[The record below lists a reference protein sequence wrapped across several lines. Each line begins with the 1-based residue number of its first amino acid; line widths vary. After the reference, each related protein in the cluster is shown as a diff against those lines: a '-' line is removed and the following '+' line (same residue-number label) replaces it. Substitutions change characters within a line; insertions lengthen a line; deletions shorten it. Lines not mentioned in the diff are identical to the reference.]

1 MKIITPI
8 TMADAKLIS
17 SDITEDDHAE
27 WDISTT
33 YSRGDYAIS
42 TTTHTVYRS
51 LTDSNLGN
59 DPDAETAAL
68 ADPLTDD
75 PDPVNWQVISAT
87 NRWKMFDQKPS
98 VQSSRTDDIT
108 IEVAPGEFIGGV
120 AGFAL
125 SGTSVRVEGYI
136 PGSPDDTI
144 YDTTVDLYDDDYAY
158 NWYDYFFQPL
168 TPITEFTLTD
178 LPPYQD
184 AVWRVTVTN
193 TGGTAKAGQIV
204 FGKLYEIGSVIIPGT
219 GWSGLDFSYVENDEF
234 GNLTRVVRE
243 ATRVFDFEVEVPTA
257 LILTLF
263 ERLRALRGGTSA
275 VWVGDDR
282 NELGATAYGFA
293 RDYRLV
299 YQAGSVSVISIQ
311 VQGMV

>member
-8 TMADAKLIS
+8 TMTDAKLTS
-17 SDITEDDHAE
+17 SDIAEDDYSE

-33 YSRGDYAIS
+33 YARGDYTIS

-75 PDPVNWQVISAT
+75 PDPVNWQVISST
-87 NRWKMFDQKPS
+87 NRWKMFDDKPS
-98 VQSSRTDDIT
+98 VQSSRAESIT
-108 IEVAPGEFIGGV
+108 VEITPGAFIGGV
-120 AGFAL
+120 AGFNLA
-125 SGTSVRVEGYI
+125 GTSVTVTGTV
-136 PGSPDDTI
+136 PGSPDETI
-144 YDTTVDLYDDDYAY
+144 YEATVDLYDNDYAY

-168 TPITEFTLTD
+168 TPLTEFTLTD
-178 LPPYQD
+178 LPPYET
-184 AVWRVTVTN
+184 AVWSLTVSN
-193 TGGTAKAGQIV
+193 PGGTAKAGQLV
-204 FGKLYEIGSVIIPGT
+204 LGALFEIGNVVVPGT
-219 GWSGLDFSYVENDEF
+219 GWAGLDFSYVENDDF

-243 ATRVFDFEVEVPTA
+243 ATRVFDYEVWVSTS
-257 LILTLF
+257 LVLTLF
-263 ERLRALRGGTSA
+263 ERLKALRGGASA

-282 NELGATAYGFA
+282 PQFGATVYGYA

-299 YQAGSVSVISIQ
+299 YQAGPESVISIQ